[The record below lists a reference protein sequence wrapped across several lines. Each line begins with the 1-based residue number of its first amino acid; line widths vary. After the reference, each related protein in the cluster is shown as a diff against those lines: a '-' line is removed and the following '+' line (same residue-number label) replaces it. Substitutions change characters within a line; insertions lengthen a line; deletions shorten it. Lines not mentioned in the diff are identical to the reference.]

1 MVKKSGS
8 GGRAAATRGAAKT
21 LRGKT
26 GIASRRVGT
35 LTQKAVVP
43 KLRSVSTR
51 SVVAKETPSS
61 LASLLAERVAA
72 AR

>member
-8 GGRAAATRGAAKT
+8 GGRAAATRRAAKT
-21 LRGKT
+21 PSGKT
-26 GIASRRVGT
+26 GIESRRAGT
-35 LTQKAVVP
+35 PAQKAVVP
-43 KLRSVSTR
+43 KLSTGR
-51 SVVAKETPSS
+51 VVAKETPSS